1 MVMSKTF
8 QLEPEVSRE
17 HFDKVFDAHWHNGFI
32 IRHLI
37 YKQSKG
43 ENSISVLDKSPP
55 MKKPGKKPS
64 SLVKTKPKGS
74 SNSKL
79 LQRLHDSDDDD
90 SD

>member
-1 MVMSKTF
+1 MSLYSFLETCQEQGRALVMSKTF

-43 ENSISVLDKSPP
+43 ENSISVLDKSP
-55 MKKPGKKPS
+55 
-64 SLVKTKPKGS
+64 
-74 SNSKL
+74 
-79 LQRLHDSDDDD
+79 
-90 SD
+90 